1 MVHRP
6 MQQTVCTKQL
16 LDCLITA
23 YRVFCSR
30 IYKLGGSQI
39 LRETERAVDIELK
52 TFAGKAFEP
61 LVFIE
66 RSPPLF
72 CTGHPVQA
80 GCITTRPHSTC
91 LRFLFSDILISF
103 T

>member
-1 MVHRP
+1 VVHRP
-6 MQQTVCTKQL
+6 MQQTVCTKQSF
-16 LDCLITA
+16 DCLVTA

-30 IYKLGGSQI
+30 ICKLGGSQI
-39 LRETERAVDIELK
+39 LHETERTVDIEME
-52 TFAGKAFEP
+52 TFTGKAFEP
-61 LVFIE
+61 LAFIK

-72 CTGHPVQA
+72 CAGHPVQA
-80 GCITTRPHSTC
+80 RCITTRPHFTC